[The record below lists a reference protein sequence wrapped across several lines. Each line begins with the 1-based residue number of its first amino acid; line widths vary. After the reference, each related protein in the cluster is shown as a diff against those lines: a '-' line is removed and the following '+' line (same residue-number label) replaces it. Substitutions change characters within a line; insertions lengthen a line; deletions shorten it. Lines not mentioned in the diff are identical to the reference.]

1 MAKYYYDRLKT
12 VILPR
17 NADVNMIVGARGLGK
32 TYGMRKY
39 MIEDYLKNGYCFA
52 EIARFREE
60 NNDVAADYFD
70 RIIKD
75 NIFPDYEFRTT
86 NKTAEIRRKKTGKK
100 RKIVAGVR
108 LFYTLDHATA

>member
-17 NADVNMIVGARGLGK
+17 NADVNMIIGARGLGK

-60 NNDVAADYFD
+60 KQ
-70 RIIKD
+70 RCRCGL
-75 NIFPDYEFRTT
+75 FRPYY
-86 NKTAEIRRKKTGKK
+86 KG
-100 RKIVAGVR
+100 
-108 LFYTLDHATA
+108 

>member
-39 MIEDYLKNGYCFA
+39 MIEDYLKTGIVLRKLPVFV
-52 EIARFREE
+52 R
-60 NNDVAADYFD
+60 
-70 RIIKD
+70 K
-75 NIFPDYEFRTT
+75 TT
-86 NKTAEIRRKKTGKK
+86 MSPQTIST
-100 RKIVAGVR
+100 VS
-108 LFYTLDHATA
+108 